1 MLRKSRILMLDE
13 ATASVDMESDAS
25 IQTAIR
31 TAFADCTML
40 TIAHRLNTIMDSDRV
55 IVLDDG
61 RVVENDEPESL
72 LNKDD
77 VSRLLHIPHP
87 HRFLQ
92 HLHLPSCICIP

>member
-1 MLRKSRILMLDE
+1 MPPRALPH
-13 ATASVDMESDAS
+13 
-25 IQTAIR
+25 QTAIR

-61 RVVENDEPESL
+61 RVTENDDPETL

-77 VSRLLHIPHP
+77 VSGVCRGCESLLDKDDLSGVPV
-87 HRFLQ
+87 
-92 HLHLPSCICIP
+92 SMN